1 MDGPEEIS
9 LVTIKRWSAKVKTSG
24 SILLNTSSGRPRT
37 ARRKI
42 NISKIKK
49 NINAKGKNSA
59 RKVAHKIGIS
69 ERSVRRALKQ
79 DLGLFPFKKRKE
91 PALKDEQKLERKQFA
106 KWAER
111 NLTKKDRLRV
121 VFSDEKYFE
130 IDGVYNAN
138 NDRIWAV
145 NRKEADKTGGIF
157 RKSKFPQ
164 KVMVWMA
171 VCSTGA
177 TKLYVVTA
185 KTMKHPIYIKKCLPL
200 AKKMGDKEFGGNWWF
215 QQDGAPAH
223 RHSKSQQWCSDNI
236 PNFFTKDRWPPNSPD
251 LNPLDYALWVELMQ
265 NMNWA
270 KIVGRNS
277 LITQVKAG
285 FKKMRKNVVVDS
297 CKKWSSRLYNLYNT
311 DGNYIH

>member
-1 MDGPEEIS
+1 MKSKALQRIVERKVLQGKTPSEILSDIGPEEIS

-200 AKKMGDKEFGGNWWF
+200 AKKMGDKEFGGNWGLLHIDIPKASSGAQITYQIF
-215 QQDGAPAH
+215 SLKIDGPPTH
-223 RHSKSQQWCSDNI
+223 RI
-236 PNFFTKDRWPPNSPD
+236 
-251 LNPLDYALWVELMQ
+251 
-265 NMNWA
+265 
-270 KIVGRNS
+270 
-277 LITQVKAG
+277 
-285 FKKMRKNVVVDS
+285 
-297 CKKWSSRLYNLYNT
+297 
-311 DGNYIH
+311 